1 LELLAPENT
10 DSEILDTQFHLT
22 SRVLYVTEP
31 VIVAI
36 AVFGFLDVGHVPDLF
51 AIDGVRSELQWGFF
65 GDLQVNVEFS
75 TGLLDDVLKIVA
87 VVPPEDDR
95 GV

>member
-1 LELLAPENT
+1 VR
-10 DSEILDTQFHLT
+10 D
-22 SRVLYVTEP
+22 
-31 VIVAI
+31 
-36 AVFGFLDVGHVPDLF
+36 VPDLF

-75 TGLLDDVLKIVA
+75 TCLLDDILKIVA